1 MKKTNLLVLI
11 AFFVST
17 ESSAEQQM
25 LDRVAIIVGD
35 GVVLESQVNSLMNT
49 FKKRAAEV
57 NTPIPPDDLLL
68 EQIRERLIVEEL
80 QLQTGRRAGVRISD
94 SELNEY
100 VANIANQ
107 NNLSVDGFIDNLAS
121 QGESYSDFREQL
133 RKELIIQRVQRG
145 KVGGQIVITEQ
156 ELAAFID
163 TEEAK
168 IQLLPEFELHQIL
181 VRTLNEAEDIR
192 EKLLNAESFE
202 DLAKSFSIAG
212 NASNGGSLGW
222 RKAGDLPDLFFN
234 AINSQPINFISE
246 PLKSGAGYHVLRLT
260 DKRGIN
266 VEFQDQW
273 KVRHILM
280 SPTALRDNDFT
291 REELE
296 NVRARL
302 MDGEDFSL
310 LAKEFSEDPG
320 SANNGGEIDWQPLG
334 ATAPAFEA
342 MMLKTPIGTV
352 SEVFE
357 SQFGFHFLEVL
368 DKRNYDKTQENIED
382 RAYGALFSRKF
393 DEELE
398 NSIRTMRAEAFVEI
412 KDLD

>member
-1 MKKTNLLVLI
+1 M
-11 AFFVST
+11 FFS
-17 ESSAEQQM
+17 
-25 LDRVAIIVGD
+25 
-35 GVVLESQVNSLMNT
+35 
-49 FKKRAAEV
+49 
-57 NTPIPPDDLLL
+57 IP
-68 EQIRERLIVEEL
+68 
-80 QLQTGRRAGVRISD
+80 
-94 SELNEY
+94 
-100 VANIANQ
+100 
-107 NNLSVDGFIDNLAS
+107 VDGFINNLAS

-168 IQLLPEFELHQIL
+168 TQLLPEFELHQIL
-181 VRTLNEAEDIR
+181 VRDLNEAKDIR

-202 DLAKSFSIAG
+202 DLAKSYSIAG

-246 PLKSGAGYHVLRLT
+246 PLRSGAGYHVLRLT

-280 SPTALRDNDFT
+280 SPTALRDSDFT

-296 NVRARL
+296 NVRVRL